1 MGVLCLLG
9 VLVSF
14 SGCAKFPPGGGAG
27 PSRRLHFVI
36 ELAAPVNPNY
46 VYIVAIN
53 DANDPTG
60 ALGGPIPVI
69 SRPWGNGFVAGK
81 ATHFVR
87 YDGFQP
93 SGGYALYRFTDL
105 QNLLTW
111 VLVGVPVNFVTPGP
125 DDRFLDF
132 EIDLS
137 QIRRPPQDPMDIQFL
152 QINILTMDR
161 VPTNPNDPGEKIW
174 DAFGDSRNPGSI
186 NDYITIDIR
195 TDRVIRNSDFPNLEP
210 QGDVREPSLD
220 IIDWRIEVRTVP

>member
-1 MGVLCLLG
+1 
-9 VLVSF
+9 
-14 SGCAKFPPGGGAG
+14 
-27 PSRRLHFVI
+27 
-36 ELAAPVNPNY
+36 
-46 VYIVAIN
+46 
-53 DANDPTG
+53 
-60 ALGGPIPVI
+60 
-69 SRPWGNGFVAGK
+69 
-81 ATHFVR
+81 
-87 YDGFQP
+87 
-93 SGGYALYRFTDL
+93 
-105 QNLLTW
+105 LLTW

>member
-1 MGVLCLLG
+1 MALAVL
-9 VLVSF
+9 F
-14 SGCAKFPPGGGAG
+14 IWGCAKFPPGAG
-27 PSRRLHFVI
+27 EGPTRRLRFFV

-46 VYIVAIN
+46 VYIVALN

-93 SGGYALYRFTDL
+93 GGGYALYRFTDL

-111 VLVGVPVNFVTPGP
+111 VFVGVPVNFVTPGP

-137 QIRRPPQDPMDIQFL
+137 QIRRPPQDPMDVRFL

-161 VPTNPNDPGEKIW
+161 VPTDPNDPREKIW
-174 DAFGDSRNPGSI
+174 DAFGDSRNPASI
-186 NDYITIDIR
+186 NDYITIDIQ
-195 TDRVIRNSDFPNLEP
+195 TDRVIRSSDFPNLEP
-210 QGDVREPSLD
+210 PGDVGDPSLD
-220 IIDWRIEVRTVP
+220 IIDWRIEVRTVR